1 MRSGQGRAGDH
12 AKTLDHSCDVFPG
25 QANVAVPALPNVV
38 DETVGDEHVNMLARR
53 RPGQARVPAQFTNRP
68 GPPVH
73 ERSTHGRPRR
83 VSQSRR
89 DCRDIRDRF
98 RKHARN
104 HASSVHPELFGD
116 DRTIADVV

>member
-1 MRSGQGRAGDH
+1 MGRGERATTPRLSTTR
-12 AKTLDHSCDVFPG
+12 AMCFPG

-53 RPGQARVPAQFTNRP
+53 RTRARPAYLPSSPTVQARPSMSAA
-68 GPPVH
+68 H
-73 ERSTHGRPRR
+73 MAA
-83 VSQSRR
+83 R
-89 DCRDIRDRF
+89 DESARADATVEISRDRF

-116 DRTIADVV
+116 DRTIAGAV